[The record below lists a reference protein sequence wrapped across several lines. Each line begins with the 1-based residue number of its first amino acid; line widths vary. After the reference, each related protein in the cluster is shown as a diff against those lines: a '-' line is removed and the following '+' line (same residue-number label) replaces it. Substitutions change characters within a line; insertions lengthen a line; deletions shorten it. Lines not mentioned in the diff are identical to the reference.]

1 MSNIDRLN
9 KKMCKFITLRIKG
22 KAGMF
27 YGYHYK
33 SYCFTKKSIRDLE
46 GDIESDEMNNTG
58 LYVYCPPG
66 SLLCKMNMN
75 SETMY
80 VVKLPGTDIYIDQYS
95 IEKLLLLQEGKSEVE
110 IVPETMEIFSREGS
124 FMSEVVTKINI
135 IRGIRDKN
143 ERRNSIKKYRS
154 RTRTEGSDRQRR
166 SKKRISRIRNIGGVS
181 MISQDDE

>member
-1 MSNIDRLN
+1 
-9 KKMCKFITLRIKG
+9 
-22 KAGMF
+22 
-27 YGYHYK
+27 
-33 SYCFTKKSIRDLE
+33 
-46 GDIESDEMNNTG
+46 
-58 LYVYCPPG
+58 
-66 SLLCKMNMN
+66 MNMN